1 MLGPRRFRVA
11 QHYGYRRIFPWRGK
25 SFYHTLFLLL
35 VADSGESVVEGGGG
49 VEAYYCRVAL

>member
-11 QHYGYRRIFPWRGK
+11 QHYGYRKIFPCRGK

-35 VADSGESVVEGGGG
+35 VADSGESVVEGGVG
-49 VEAYYCRVAL
+49 VEAYY